1 MVRFGGCCDP
11 LPGDDVLGFVT
22 RGRGVTVHA
31 RGCARVFELD
41 PDRQIEVQ
49 WDTDKA
55 IPRKVKI
62 RVSSRDKPG
71 ILAKVTNTISAAGI
85 NISGVKVS
93 IDEKKRAI
101 QSYELWVSNTRTL
114 AAVMKE
120 LSRVKG
126 VLSVDRLRG

>member
-1 MVRFGGCCDP
+1 

-49 WDTDKA
+49 WDTEKA
-55 IPRKVKI
+55 IPRKVRI
-62 RVSSRDKPG
+62 LVTSRDKPG
-71 ILAKVTNTISAAGI
+71 ILAKVTNSISAAGI
-85 NISGVKVS
+85 NISGVKVN
-93 IDEKKRAI
+93 IDDKERAI

-114 AAVMKE
+114 DAVMKE
-120 LSRVKG
+120 LSKVKG